1 MRRFKTYLALLLSIT
16 TLILACKHDPEVMPS
31 DQPQD
36 NGSSNN
42 NPEDYGTNPADTIE
56 TPCSVDSVY
65 FFNDILPIIISRC
78 AMAGCHNVANEENNF
93 IALTSFEGITEIA
106 QDGMDSEL
114 IDVIN
119 EDNPDEIM
127 PRQGSLPLTSSEID
141 LIESWVDQGAEKNAC
156 KSCVTTA
163 SFANDIFPIIFSNC
177 IGCHSAYNPSGNLLL
192 TNHAQVSNAASRIVS
207 RIEGY
212 GGIMPPQSNGIP
224 TCEKEQIKNWIE
236 AGKPNN

>member
-1 MRRFKTYLALLLSIT
+1 LALLLSIT

-78 AMAGCHNVANEENNF
+78 AMAGCHNTPTESNQE
-93 IALTSFEGITEIA
+93 IALTDYA
-106 QDGMDSEL
+106 
-114 IDVIN
+114 
-119 EDNPDEIM
+119 EIM
-127 PRQGSLPLTSSEID
+127 TQVEGGDLNNSKLWEAIIEDEPEEVMPRPNYVPLSAEEKT
-141 LIESWVDQGAEKNAC
+141 LIETWITQGALKNVC
-156 KSCVTTA
+156 KECNETTTF
-163 SFANDIFPIIFSNC
+163 SGDVQPIIQANC
-177 IGCHSAYNPSGNLLL
+177 YGCHNDNNPLGNLSLSSY
-192 TNHAQVSNAASRIVS
+192 NQISNAASRIVS